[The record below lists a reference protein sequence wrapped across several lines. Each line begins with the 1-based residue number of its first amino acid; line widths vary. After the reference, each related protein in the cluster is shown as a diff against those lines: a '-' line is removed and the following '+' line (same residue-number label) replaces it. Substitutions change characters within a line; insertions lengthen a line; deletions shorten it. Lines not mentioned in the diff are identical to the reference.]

1 MKSRRFSICL
11 ILIALCTLFSA
22 CSATAEAIS
31 APEPEAAT
39 KQDETA
45 ESAEIVKP
53 AVVFTADEAI
63 LGVKALGF
71 IDSDGA
77 KLRAIAVEYV
87 DEIEAASV
95 SLDDYEIDDYSL
107 QNPNL
112 QDGAAIGSV
121 PGIAVRVYVNDEP
134 SVPAESLDGGCFVII
149 EVNTDYMLASVPRYT
164 MSLIAGVK
172 QVGEVSGSSLTVTP
186 GTDFVTN
193 YDAVSLDGGSGE
205 ASSNTAS
212 GEASGSGPTIIT
224 YKSDAYAIE
233 GIEGYE
239 LHYKSGDENYDP
251 DYPAFLATDCF
262 EEATGELT
270 DVELPYALYV
280 PADYDPAQKYALVL
294 HIMDAGS
301 LGSDP
306 MITLTEGQAPV
317 NYASDEVQQLARD
330 QGLGGIIVLSP
341 QIETAIRTT
350 RDNWTLSAGVPATW
364 QLMDALT
371 EQYSIDMDHIYGTG
385 QSMGGMQIVAMA
397 GQRDNYF
404 AGLWLLGMQWG
415 NNYNKEAE
423 YNGAAYYPSTDATIW
438 TVDDDGNDSDYGS
451 NWYYLISDD
460 NVLFTNCAGD
470 AFSTGVWNE
479 MDHLYQDISGVA
491 IPRSEF
497 HPLDLT
503 VDEQNMLLREFL
515 ATDSGPINFHW
526 LSFSGGSHMLTW
538 VYGQRLDA
546 GYEWLLSQSRAEEQ
560 SRPKLSEL
568 DRPWIPETDADKLT
582 ASRTEDRLV
591 GSMDGEDV
599 YLALPAEESG
609 TIGYN
614 TAQYGQG
621 GGSILRVPGWTAD

>member
-53 AVVFTADEAI
+53 AVVFTADAAI

-172 QVGEVSGSSLTVTP
+172 QVGEVSGSALTVTP

-251 DYPAFLATDCF
+251 DHPAFLATDCF

-306 MITLTEGQAPV
+306 MINLTEGQAPV

-350 RDNWTLSAGVPATW
+350 RDNWTLS
-364 QLMDALT
+364 
-371 EQYSIDMDHIYGTG
+371 
-385 QSMGGMQIVAMA
+385 
-397 GQRDNYF
+397 
-404 AGLWLLGMQWG
+404 
-415 NNYNKEAE
+415 
-423 YNGAAYYPSTDATIW
+423 PS
-438 TVDDDGNDSDYGS
+438 S
-451 NWYYLISDD
+451 
-460 NVLFTNCAGD
+460 
-470 AFSTGVWNE
+470 
-479 MDHLYQDISGVA
+479 
-491 IPRSEF
+491 
-497 HPLDLT
+497 
-503 VDEQNMLLREFL
+503 
-515 ATDSGPINFHW
+515 
-526 LSFSGGSHMLTW
+526 
-538 VYGQRLDA
+538 
-546 GYEWLLSQSRAEEQ
+546 
-560 SRPKLSEL
+560 
-568 DRPWIPETDADKLT
+568 T
-582 ASRTEDRLV
+582 ASTWII
-591 GSMDGEDV
+591 SM
-599 YLALPAEESG
+599 APANPWAACRS
-609 TIGYN
+609 
-614 TAQYGQG
+614 
-621 GGSILRVPGWTAD
+621 